1 MILRK
6 KDKNVGTTLSDF
18 KLYYKAV
25 VINTAWHW
33 HKNKIIITQST
44 LKQCYDQ
51 VLFSLHATE
60 NWNIIC
66 SWLPNI
72 SSSIRSGL
80 CSTKEFTIGKNPH
93 IIEFATVQIFV
104 WRPTIVRFNVSNF
117 FNISHRLSYKE
128 IKLRYSF
135 KSLLSLSFTFYLLFS
150 VNPYLEIAI
159 CFLTVLFTLYPY
171 YSLLGIIWFWNFT

>member
-6 KDKNVGTTLSDF
+6 KDKNVGSTLSDF
-18 KLYYKAV
+18 KRYYKAV
-25 VINTAWHW
+25 VINTVWQW
-33 HKNKIIITQST
+33 HKNKTIKTQST
-44 LKQCYDQ
+44 LKQCRDQ

-60 NWNIIC
+60 NRNIIC

-104 WRPTIVRFNVSNF
+104 WRPTIVRFNMSNF

-135 KSLLSLSFTFYLLFS
+135 KSLLSLSFTFGLLFR

-159 CFLTVLFTLYPY
+159 CFLTVLITLYPY
-171 YSLLGIIWFWNFT
+171 YSLLGIIWFWSFT

>member
-6 KDKNVGTTLSDF
+6 KDKNVGSTLSDF
-18 KLYYKAV
+18 KRYYKAV
-25 VINTAWHW
+25 VINTVWQW
-33 HKNKIIITQST
+33 HKNKTIKTQST
-44 LKQCYDQ
+44 LKQCRDQ

-60 NWNIIC
+60 NRNIIC

-104 WRPTIVRFNVSNF
+104 
-117 FNISHRLSYKE
+117 
-128 IKLRYSF
+128 
-135 KSLLSLSFTFYLLFS
+135 
-150 VNPYLEIAI
+150 
-159 CFLTVLFTLYPY
+159 
-171 YSLLGIIWFWNFT
+171 